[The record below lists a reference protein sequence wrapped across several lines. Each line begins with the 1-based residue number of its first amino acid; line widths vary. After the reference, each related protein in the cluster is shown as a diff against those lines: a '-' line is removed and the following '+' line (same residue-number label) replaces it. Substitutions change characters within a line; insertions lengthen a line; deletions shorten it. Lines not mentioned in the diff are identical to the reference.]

1 MIRRLLS
8 LAAMLIIGLVIY
20 NMMFGDEADK
30 ENVKQITGGVKEL
43 LQSTKEKYKNGEYD
57 QAIDK
62 IGDVFK
68 QLKEK
73 AGEFDSK
80 EYMSRLEEL
89 EERKQHLEEL
99 LKDLETKQQTQT
111 RSLVPQDN
119 SKEKEEIQRQ
129 LEDLEKELNNIA
141 MEMDN
146 E

>member
-8 LAAMLIIGLVIY
+8 LAVMVIIGLVIY

-43 LQSTKEKYKNGEYD
+43 LKSTKEKYKNGEYD
-57 QAIDK
+57 EAIDK

-68 QLKEK
+68 ELKNK
-73 AGEFDSK
+73 AGELNDAD
-80 EYMSRLEEL
+80 YINRLSEL
-89 EERKQHLEEL
+89 EERKQRLEEML
-99 LKDLETKQQTQT
+99 NDLEEKENTQT

-119 SKEKEEIQRQ
+119 SKEKEAIQRE
-129 LEDLEKELNNIA
+129 LNDLEKELNRIA
-141 MEMDN
+141 TEMDN